1 MIRARRLA
9 LGGLLTAAVISG
21 VAALSA
27 WPAYRTVPDGV
38 AVVKLSFTHGGERNC
53 RELTDEE
60 LAELPANM
68 RRREV
73 CDRRRPPVHVE
84 LEIDG
89 EPAFAAALPPTGLS
103 GDGPS
108 RVYERFEL
116 AAGRH
121 EIALRLRDTAEDR
134 GFTHTARRE
143 VTLAPGQSLAID
155 FEPEAGGFV
164 FH

>member
-1 MIRARRLA
+1 MSRVRRLA

-27 WPAYRTVPDGV
+27 WPAYRTVPEGV

-53 RELTDEE
+53 RQLTDAE

-116 AAGRH
+116 PAGRH
-121 EIALRLRDTAEDR
+121 EIALRLRDTAATE
-134 GFTHTARRE
+134 GFTHTARRT

>member
-1 MIRARRLA
+1 MIRVRRLA

-27 WPAYRTVPDGV
+27 WPAYRSVPDGV
-38 AVVKLSFTHGGERNC
+38 AVVKLSFTHGGERDC
-53 RELTDEE
+53 RALTDAE

-84 LEIDG
+84 LDIDG

-121 EIALRLRDTAEDR
+121 EIALRLRGTARDE